1 MAERRLFA
9 LVRALAEAGVDF
21 IVVGGLAAVLEGAP
35 ITTLDVDVVYSREP
49 ENLDRLLGALAGL
62 DAFFRI
68 QPERRIRPATS
79 HLAGSG
85 HLNLST
91 RHGPLDLLGTIG
103 NGRGY
108 EDLLPHTVEMDLG
121 GDVRIRV
128 LDLGTVIEV
137 KEEVRGEKNLAVLPI
152 LKRTLREKQERARA
166 NSAPSR

>member
-35 ITTLDVDVVYSREP
+35 ITTFDVDVVYSRELD
-49 ENLDRLLGALAGL
+49 NVDRLLGALAGL

-68 QPERRIRPATS
+68 QPERRIRPAAS

-91 RHGPLDLLGTIG
+91 RYGPLDLLGTIG
-103 NGRGY
+103 RGRGY
-108 EDLLPHTVEMDLG
+108 EELLPHSLEMDLG
-121 GDVRIRV
+121 GDARIRV
-128 LDLGTVIEV
+128 LDLRTVIAV
-137 KEEVRGEKNLAVLPI
+137 KEEVAGEKDLAVLPI
-152 LKRTLREKQERARA
+152 LKRTLREKEGRG
-166 NSAPSR
+166 PG